1 MPMERTSMK
10 QIREILRLHNE
21 HKLSQ
26 RQIAASCAISR
37 ESVRK
42 YIHQAIGIKLPWPL
56 PTEMDDEQ
64 LEAQL
69 FPTVI
74 STPKQQALPEWKV
87 IHNELKRKGMT
98 LLLLWE
104 EHYQH
109 IPESISYSRFCH
121 HYRVFKNKLEP
132 VMRQYHKAGEKL
144 FVDFSGLTIEWIN
157 PTTGEILHAEIFVAV
172 LGASNYTYVEALTSQ
187 SLPDWVGAHVR
198 AFAFFGGVP
207 DIVVPDNLK
216 AGVTK
221 AHYYDP
227 DINLTYQAMAC
238 YYNVAVVPT
247 RVRAPKDKAKVEV
260 GVQGIERR
268 ILAPLRHH
276 TFLSITDMNA
286 VIAPLLKE
294 YNERPFQQLEGS
306 RLSQFMAIDKP
317 ALKPLPIQPYEY
329 AHWQH
334 ATVAPDYHI
343 VFEKHF
349 YSVPHEYVKKK
360 VQCRITINTVECF
373 YKNNRLSF
381 HPRSFKGGYTT
392 LKEHMPPHHAKHEV
406 DWTPERFIKWADT
419 IGEHTATLIERVIAS
434 RPLPQQAFRACL
446 GILRLGKSYG
456 DDRLEKAS
464 IRALHIGALRYRE
477 IESILKHGLDSQP
490 LPVESETPFLP
501 PMHENVR
508 GAEYYH

>member
-1 MPMERTSMK
+1 MPMERTSMRH
-10 QIREILRLHNE
+10 IREVLRLHYDHN
-21 HKLSQ
+21 LSNSK
-26 RQIAASCAISR
+26 IAISCNISR

-42 YIHQAIGIKLPWPL
+42 YLNRTKAVGLGWPL
-56 PTEMDDEQ
+56 PADIDDEQ
-64 LEAQL
+64 LEARL
-69 FPTVI
+69 FPSVI
-74 STPKQQALPEWKV
+74 KNQKVLALPDFSLV
-87 IHNELKRKGMT
+87 HTELKKKGMT
-98 LLLLWE
+98 LQLLWE
-104 EHYQH
+104 EHQANNPH
-109 IPESISYSRFCH
+109 CLKYSSFCRY
-121 HYRVFKNKLEP
+121 YREFKSKLEP
-132 VMRQYHKAGEKL
+132 VMRQYHKAGERL
-144 FVDFSGLTIEWIN
+144 FVDFSGLTVEWIN
-157 PTTGEILHAEIFVAV
+157 PDTGEILNAEIFVAV
-172 LGASNYTYVEALTSQ
+172 LGASNYTYVEALQSQ
-187 SLPDWVGAHVR
+187 GLPDWIGAHVR
-198 AFAFFGGVP
+198 AFEFFGGVP

-216 AGVTK
+216 SGVTK
-221 AHYYDP
+221 AHHYDP

-238 YYNVAVVPT
+238 HYNIAVVPT

-268 ILAPLRHH
+268 ILAPLRYH
-276 TFLSITDMNA
+276 TFLSIADINA
-286 VIAPLLKE
+286 AIAPLLKE

-317 ALKPLPIQPYEY
+317 ELKPLPLVPYQY

-334 ATVAPDYHI
+334 ATVAPDYH
-343 VFEKHF
+343 VAVENHF

-360 VQCRITINTVECF
+360 VQCRITNTTVECF
-373 YKNNRLSF
+373 YKNKRLSF
-381 HPRSFKGGYTT
+381 HVRSFKGGHTT
-392 LKEHMPPHHAKHEV
+392 QKAHMPPHHAKHDVE
-406 DWTPERFIKWADT
+406 WTPERFIGWAKKM
-419 IGEHTATLIERVIAS
+419 GENTATLIERVIAS